1 MDVNPSEILLIVL
14 LVVIFLF
21 GGRVLGS
28 ARKR

>member
-1 MDVNPSEILLIVL
+1 MDVTPSEILRILF

-28 ARKR
+28 ARRR

>member
-1 MDVNPSEILLIVL
+1 MDVTPSEILRIFFLI
-14 LVVIFLF
+14 VIFLF

>member
-1 MDVNPSEILLIVL
+1 MDVTPAEILRILFF
-14 LVVIFLF
+14 VVIFLF